1 MISFDF
7 PSKWVCRRRSA
18 VKKLILVMV
27 LLGIVVAGLSAEKAK
42 KGFYL
47 NQSIQGSFN
56 PLGLQFLTQA
66 YYRIPLVN
74 KEGILW
80 ESTKIDIGLQ
90 NNLSPAFDAVDGAAD
105 GVSFLARAAMREGA
119 TKEEI
124 AETLRVAAHLGGV
137 GCLYTASAAL
147 KELFP

>member
-1 MISFDF
+1 MPDHPLATVTKLDPIFMEQM
-7 PSKWVCRRRSA
+7 
-18 VKKLILVMV
+18 KKLDDLVYGEGV
-27 LLGIVVAGLSAEKAK
+27 LPRKFK
-42 KGFYL
+42 YL
-47 NQSIQGSFN
+47 I
-56 PLGLQFLTQA
+56 A
-66 YYRIPLVN
+66 M
-74 KEGILW
+74 
-80 ESTKIDIGLQ
+80 
-90 NNLSPAFDAVDGAAD
+90 AFDAVDGAGD